1 MKVKISKYTS
11 RLVCNIHTHHMEKK
25 YGLIDW
31 PTYAPSKGLGPG
43 KHQPFREAFLEGLED
58 SVQWVYNV
66 LNWIWYDRRTQK
78 VRVRIDRWD
87 TWSMDHTLA
96 SIVLPMLVQLKA
108 TKHGAPSVD
117 NADVPRELR
126 MSKKDMTQF
135 AKDGSTDDKFFK
147 RWDWIL
153 DEMIWAF
160 EQKNRDHWED
170 DYYGPYI
177 ESEDKRELFGRF
189 EWTDD
194 AGRKAHQTRM
204 TNGFK
209 LFGKYFENLWD

>member
-1 MKVKISKYTS
+1 MKIKIGPYPNRWMS
-11 RLVCNIHTHHMEKK
+11 NIHTRYMNKK
-25 YGLIDW
+25 YGYVDW
-31 PTYAPSKGLGPG
+31 PEYKQKGLRV
-43 KHQPFREAFLEGLED
+43 KAQPFAEAWREQAEDLVQTIYNCTINLFL
-58 SVQWVYNV
+58 
-66 LNWIWYDRRTQK
+66 DRRVQK
-78 VRVRIDRWD
+78 IKIHIDRWD

-96 SIVLPMLVQLKA
+96 PIILPMLVQLKE
-108 TKHGAPSVD
+108 TKHGAPMVD
-117 NADVPRELR
+117 MKDVPRELR
-126 MSKKDMTQF
+126 ATKKQLDAYGKNGEVDPKHF
-135 AKDGSTDDKFFK
+135 E

-189 EWTDD
+189 EWIDD
-194 AGRKAHQTRM
+194 EGRQKHQERM

-209 LFGKYFENLWD
+209 LFGKYYEALWD